1 MQRAPNWE
9 GSRRCSGHLEVICA
23 DARVQHIDRVRVMVC
38 YLFRFFVFF
47 LVSWQIHH
55 VNLYV
60 VASMHLESF
69 AIMSDMD

>member
-1 MQRAPNWE
+1 
-9 GSRRCSGHLEVICA
+9 
-23 DARVQHIDRVRVMVC
+23 MVC

-60 VASMHLESF
+60 VASMHLESI